1 MICHK
6 KIITMNKFTPSP
18 LKKTKSDITGRVID
32 NTVTETKFT
41 IIRYDKNS
49 PAALSDKKA
58 MELFSSF
65 TADIIKEE
73 TLFTR

>member
-1 MICHK
+1 
-6 KIITMNKFTPSP
+6 MNKFTPSP
-18 LKKTKSDITGRVID
+18 LKKTKSDITGEIRVID
-32 NTVTETKFT
+32 KTVTETKFN